1 MFGRTVFVRSGI
13 VNASTT
19 IFSLHSFDA
28 AVSGTCWSTDIGKAS
43 SEVYSYVFWTPDN
56 SRPLSLRP
64 SLVGFSLR
72 CLAIE

>member
-1 MFGRTVFVRSGI
+1 MFDRTVFVRSGI

-28 AVSGTCWSTDIGKAS
+28 AVSGNYWSAHIGKVS
-43 SEVYSYVFWTPDN
+43 SEVYGYVFWTPDN

-64 SLVGFSLR
+64 SLAGLSLR